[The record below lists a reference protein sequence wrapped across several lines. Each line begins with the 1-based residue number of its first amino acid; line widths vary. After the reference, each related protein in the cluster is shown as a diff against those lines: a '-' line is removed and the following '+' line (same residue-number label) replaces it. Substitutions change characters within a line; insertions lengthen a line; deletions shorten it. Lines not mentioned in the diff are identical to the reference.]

1 MVTLLEKFP
10 PFPTGLKR
18 ILEKVGKVEN
28 FPISKKRIFAPKTS
42 KNLKLQKWTPFGS
55 RSPQSK
61 VMSIFLKSPEHDI
74 VKNNFRL
81 YNFKKSETPKMDPI
95 WH

>member
-10 PFPTGLKR
+10 PFPTG
-18 ILEKVGKVEN
+18 
-28 FPISKKRIFAPKTS
+28 FARKTS
-42 KNLKLQKWTPFGS
+42 KNHKLQKWTPFGS

-74 VKNNFRL
+74 VKKNFRP